1 MNTRQKTKIAKDLF
15 KKSLKN
21 DLIDAKKVSA
31 VLKNLTASKP
41 QGLIGIL
48 KVYKRLIASKIA
60 GETLIIESP
69 APINT
74 LQKFAK
80 DLINKTAAKRIV
92 YIQNPDLVF
101 GAQITQGDWVWEDTL
116 ATKLKQMVEI
126 TH

>member
-15 KKSLKN
+15 KKSLN
-21 DLIDAKKVSA
+21 HGLVDSKKVSA
-31 VLKNLTASKP
+31 VLKNLSASKP

-48 KVYKRLIASKIA
+48 KIYKRLIESKIA

-74 LQKFAK
+74 ISKFSK
-80 DLINKTAAKRIV
+80 DLLNKTSAKKII

-101 GAQITQGDWVWEDTL
+101 GAKITNGDWVWENTL
-116 ATKLKQMVEI
+116 ETKLKQLTI
-126 TH
+126 SN